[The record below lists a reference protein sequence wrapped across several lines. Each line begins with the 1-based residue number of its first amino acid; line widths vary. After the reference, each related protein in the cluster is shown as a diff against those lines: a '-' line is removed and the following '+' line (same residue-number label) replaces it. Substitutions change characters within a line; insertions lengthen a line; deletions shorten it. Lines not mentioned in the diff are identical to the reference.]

1 MKNLIFK
8 KKKMQNILSPTRIKQ
23 FIIEKSKKTFY
34 LVLKKK
40 PLSVET
46 IEKLNIDFEKRL
58 ECYIDKIILDLEK
71 MNPQD
76 PEKILKY
83 ISLQATVQI
92 LNRIMNEKYI
102 NMTDNDKKTAEQI
115 FNKKDE
121 NKKEEDKK
129 QENNDNFND
138 YGLDQVLEYI

>member
-58 ECYIDKIILDLEK
+58 ECYIDKIIPDLEK